1 MFEEPVAQRILGYLL
16 MINFNKYGRN
26 LPDITSVIKTSR
38 FTGLRETLVIRKENL
53 MIDIIN
59 KPVVKKHVISHNLND
74 SESKIYTILKRVL
87 KHVKTEIR
95 RHKMVRNT
103 YQARKFQSYIL
114 SMLTYTRT
122 FLVCPMVTLS
132 SIYLDVLDFENKS
145 DLSKMLYDEFNK
157 QNLYEWLNNADSV
170 LSSRMKEIIT
180 VLGKHINDRVVLFS
194 SFRTNINVLKNYV
207 KDRPSFEITSTMS
220 HTRRGNVLEEFSK
233 SKNGVLLLTYSLGSD
248 GLNLQC
254 ANTVLIVD
262 FWWNSGKTNQSV
274 ARVDRFG
281 QLSEEINIYYFT
293 SNTGIEKALFE
304 KHLDK
309 KKIGEELII
318 GHQMSEVS
326 TMSMNDILRII
337 DKDDYSITFNNTYT
351 V

>member
-1 MFEEPVAQRILGYLL
+1 
-16 MINFNKYGRN
+16 
-26 LPDITSVIKTSR
+26 
-38 FTGLRETLVIRKENL
+38 
-53 MIDIIN
+53 
-59 KPVVKKHVISHNLND
+59 
-74 SESKIYTILKRVL
+74 
-87 KHVKTEIR
+87 
-95 RHKMVRNT
+95 
-103 YQARKFQSYIL
+103 
-114 SMLTYTRT
+114 
-122 FLVCPMVTLS
+122 
-132 SIYLDVLDFENKS
+132 
-145 DLSKMLYDEFNK
+145 
-157 QNLYEWLNNADSV
+157 
-170 LSSRMKEIIT
+170 
-180 VLGKHINDRVVLFS
+180 
-194 SFRTNINVLKNYV
+194 
-207 KDRPSFEITSTMS
+207 MS